1 MTDLID
7 LPKPINDCECW
18 FPAVAVSPIPSAI
31 GNARAWKYGV
41 GIFRPQGRVFM
52 SLYTSFLVLCH
63 DRFIIDLPKPINDRE
78 CWFLAVAVSQISS
91 AIGNAR
97 A

>member
-1 MTDLID
+1 M
-7 LPKPINDCECW
+7 
-18 FPAVAVSPIPSAI
+18 
-31 GNARAWKYGV
+31 

-91 AIGNAR
+91 ATGNAR
-97 A
+97 AWKYGVGIFRPQGSFFDDA